1 MPEGPEVRHNAELL
15 SRLTLGRCISEIRPV
30 SGKLQRNGVPGAAGF
45 KPSVVTSVKAHGK
58 LIVIRFLD
66 GSALTSTLGM
76 SGWWYPSAE
85 MAARL
90 YATDKAYQQGKMVQA
105 NDVVQKALKHARVEL
120 VDDSGGGGGGALAVF
135 TDMRNFG
142 NMEYHPLGLSD
153 DKIAE
158 RIGLDLLNELPD
170 KLSNPEHVK
179 HLLLTLKDQA
189 PKRLLNM
196 RMGDLALEQS
206 FIAGLGNIYRA
217 ETFWLTGIDPHSKLR
232 DLAAEDWLMFCEV
245 GMSVLQ
251 IAYMTSGIMHYPAAF
266 IEGCTGQNSGPHR
279 GHLAY
284 GRLTDIFGRPII
296 RDSTFG
302 RTLWRLQP
310 L

>member
-1 MPEGPEVRHNAELL
+1 
-15 SRLTLGRCISEIRPV
+15 
-30 SGKLQRNGVPGAAGF
+30 
-45 KPSVVTSVKAHGK
+45 
-58 LIVIRFLD
+58 
-66 GSALTSTLGM
+66 M

-120 VDDSGGGGGGALAVF
+120 IDDSRDNIALAVF
-135 TDMRNFG
+135 TDARNFG

-153 DKIAE
+153 AKIAE

-170 KLSNPEHVK
+170 KLSNPEKAK
-179 HLLLTLKDQA
+179 HLLLTLKDRA

-196 RMGDLALEQS
+196 RMGDLALEQR

-217 ETFWLTGIDPHSKLR
+217 ETFWLTGIDPHLKFR

-245 GMSVLQ
+245 SMSVLQ
-251 IAYMTSGIMHYPAAF
+251 IAYMTSGVMHYPAAF
-266 IEGCTGQNSGPHR
+266 IEGCTGISTGPQR

-284 GRLTDIFGRPII
+284 GRLADIFGRPII
-296 RDSTFG
+296 RDDSFN
-302 RTLWRLQP
+302 RTLWRLQSIRP
-310 L
+310 LLCQKS